1 MIPVLTALALAAGM
15 FSFGTW
21 GRRNADSLVP
31 QAFSAYGKAKKA
43 QQMRRNARLIQVS
56 AGVLALIAVGDLV
69 FSAVSR

>member
-15 FSFGTW
+15 FAFGTW

-43 QQMRRNARLIQVS
+43 HQLRRNARLIQVS
-56 AGVLALIAVGDLV
+56 AGVLTLLALGNLV
-69 FSAVSR
+69 LGAVSR

>member
-1 MIPVLTALALAAGM
+1 
-15 FSFGTW
+15 
-21 GRRNADSLVP
+21 VP